1 MFRAL
6 KHRNYRLFLYGQG
19 VSLVGTWM
27 QQIALSWLV
36 YRMTS
41 SVFLL
46 GVVGFSSQIATFIL
60 APFAGVIA
68 DRHHRLRLLL
78 ITQIAAMVQAS
89 ILTVLVFAHVIAVW
103 HIIALSLL
111 IGFINAFDLPVRQA
125 FTVDMINDRDD
136 LSNAIALNSTMINTT
151 RLVGPSIGGIL
162 IAVAG
167 EGACFLVNALSYV
180 AVIIS
185 LVMMNIPERPFRGKR
200 KPIWKELKEGFHY
213 TVDFMPIRSI
223 LILLSI
229 ASLVSGGAQVLMPV
243 FARDIFHGGAQ
254 TLGFLM
260 ASSGLG
266 ALMGAIYLAGR
277 KNVLGLGK
285 VIAAASVLFGVG
297 IFGFA
302 AAPLMGLSMVLL
314 LISGFGLM
322 VQMAAC
328 NTVLQTIVD
337 EDKRGRV
344 MSLYTMSF
352 MGTMPFGSL
361 LAGSLA
367 NQWGAPRVLLAGG
380 LWAVAGALLFASQL
394 PRIRELAR
402 PVLIQKGIL
411 TELTH

>member
-6 KHRNYRLFLYGQG
+6 KHRNYRLFFYGQSI
-19 VSLVGTWM
+19 SLVGTWM

-68 DRHHRLRLLL
+68 DRHHRHRLLL

-125 FTVDMINDRDD
+125 FTVDMINERED
-136 LSNAIALNSTMINTT
+136 LGNAIALNSTMVNMA
-151 RLVGPSIGGIL
+151 RLIGPSIGGIL
-162 IAVAG
+162 IAIAG
-167 EGACFLVNALSYV
+167 EGACFLLNALSYV

-185 LVMMNIPERPFRGKR
+185 LVMMNIPERPSRGKG

-213 TVDFMPIRSI
+213 TVDFIPIRSI

-243 FARDIFHGGAQ
+243 FAKDIFHGGAQ

-260 ASSGLG
+260 ASSGSG
-266 ALMGAIYLAGR
+266 ALMGAVYLAGR

-361 LAGSLA
+361 LAGVLA
-367 NQWGAPRVLLAGG
+367 HQWGAPRVLLAGG
-380 LWAVAGALLFASQL
+380 LWAIAGALLFASQL

-411 TELTH
+411 TDLTH